1 MKCIECGFLCDHHP
15 SGFCEVC
22 RWEIYRNNERVMLL
36 ALLKEAMEHCPVR
49 LREKIENVV
58 LPAKPV
64 TEPSRTRAIIAP
76 NAASFGRI

>member
-15 SGFCEVC
+15 
-22 RWEIYRNNERVMLL
+22 I
-36 ALLKEAMEHCPVR
+36 R

-64 TEPSRTRAIIAP
+64 TEASRMRATTAP
-76 NAASFGRI
+76 RAASFGRI